1 MGASRWNG
9 ELECMDIFFKE
20 WWDSGREDP
29 EEFASLVHQYA
40 DAVRM
45 IEREACAKV
54 CDEYAEGSRENM
66 ADICADKIRGRSDV

>member
-1 MGASRWNG
+1 
-9 ELECMDIFFKE
+9 MDIFFKE

-45 IEREACAKV
+45 IEREACANV
-54 CDEYAEGSRENM
+54 CEYTGQTRGHILRECYV
-66 ADICADKIRGRSDV
+66 CADAIRARSNVEVSGDE